1 MDECFARKAERGGA
15 TWNGGEEAYAYA
27 LELVLS
33 VSFVVRYLF
42 YDLGFCAYIR
52 RTWLGFALRGS
63 SVKDA
68 SG

>member
-1 MDECFARKAERGGA
+1 MFCAEGRAGGA
-15 TWNGGEEAYAYA
+15 TWNGGEEAHAYA